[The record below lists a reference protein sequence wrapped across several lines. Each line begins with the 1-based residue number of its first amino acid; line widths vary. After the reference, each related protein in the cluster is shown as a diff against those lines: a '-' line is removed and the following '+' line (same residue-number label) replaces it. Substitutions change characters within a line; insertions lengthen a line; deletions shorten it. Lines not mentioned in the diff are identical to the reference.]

1 MRLPWIPLKNVI
13 FGLAVPAMVG
23 QTERDCKSSIKLSLK
38 PLYKKRKS
46 KFESLKGTDT
56 KVCTEV
62 GFRWKHFVV
71 PTMVGPAEIMNQSLL
86 TFCIRT

>member
-23 QTERDCKSSIKLSLK
+23 QTERDSKSSIKDNLN

-56 KVCTEV
+56 KVGTEV
-62 GFRWKHFVV
+62 GFRCGTNHGWASRDNEPKSTH
-71 PTMVGPAEIMNQSLL
+71 T
-86 TFCIRT
+86 

>member
-1 MRLPWIPLKNVI
+1 
-13 FGLAVPAMVG
+13 MVG
-23 QTERDCKSSIKLSLK
+23 QTERDSKSSIKDNLN

-56 KVCTEV
+56 KVCTKV

-71 PTMVGPAEIMNQSLL
+71 PTMVGTTKSTHFLYPNLNDLKKPEQPQ
-86 TFCIRT
+86 